1 MAAIDEFDLLESPLE
16 GVNLIEASAGTG
28 KTYTIA
34 GLYLRLLLEK
44 QLTVD
49 RILVVTFT
57 EAATG
62 ELRERIRGR
71 VREALNVLAGQPS
84 EDQLLMA
91 LAARQRV
98 PRAASRRLQAALR
111 DFDLAAIFTIHGFCL
126 RVLHESA
133 FESGSL
139 FDTELVTDQQ
149 SYLREVVEDFWRRH
163 LYGSSALFCNYVAGK
178 NLTPDSLLG
187 LLGTRFNQP
196 FLQVIPLAEIL
207 DTAAAEQ
214 QFQQSF
220 RDLKALWEKDR
231 GQVEDILL
239 NHPALHRNIYRVTSV
254 PNWLREMD
262 EYFALGEDN
271 PLLFDN
277 FEKFTATKIGASLR
291 GKLAAPRH
299 HFFEEC
305 DRLRQRHEE
314 LTGLFN
320 RRLVGLKAALFDYTR
335 EQLSRRK
342 KIKNVQSFDDLLLN
356 LHQALQGARGS
367 ELAEAVRG
375 KFSAALIDEF
385 QDTDPVQYAI
395 FKQIFAQEDYTLFL
409 IGDPKQA
416 IYGFRGADIFA
427 YMEAARHAGKRFTLG
442 KNWRSEPELITA
454 VNTLFANVPSPFIFE
469 EIPFSP
475 VSPGKTASAPQGG
488 HFHPPLQV
496 WLVFPDAP
504 NKPDKPL
511 AKAAAEGVIVQAVAA
526 EISRLLSA
534 SSKDQKPL
542 AGVPLQAGDI
552 AVLVRKNRQ
561 AIAIQRALSALG
573 VPSVLYSN
581 ANLFDSPEVAE
592 MARLLAAISE
602 PHNEGLLRA
611 AITTDLI
618 GVKGEELDDLLT
630 VNEAGWENWLI
641 TFKMY
646 QQLWASKSFMRMF
659 RRLLLE
665 QEVLPRLMS
674 FADGERRITNILHIA
689 EVLHQISIEKRL
701 SMTGLLKWLN
711 DQQNPA
717 TPRLEEHQ
725 LRLESDQNAV
735 KLVTIHKSKGLEYP
749 VVFCPFTWDG
759 VRIKDVDKPLLF
771 HPSTDAASLTLDLG
785 SAARDQHKVL
795 AEKELL
801 AENIRLLY
809 VALTRAKQHCRLVW
823 GRINEAETSAPA
835 YLLHSPPA
843 PPDVDPVGAIEGCC
857 KSLTDQELLADL
869 QRIAAK
875 ANGAIDIKPIAQGP
889 GERLTRQAPQDMWL
903 EARPFIGKIDRQ
915 WGFTSFSS
923 LVWQQAHGAE
933 LADRDPVAA
942 LPELE
947 GDKAAEPA
955 ADPDALNIFNFPR
968 GAVAGT
974 LLHEIFEDL
983 DFADR
988 DATPMAKL
996 VAEKLTS
1003 YGFDLKWQDTVCQM
1017 LQNVLAARLDP
1028 QLPELTLT
1036 QIERS
1041 ARLNELEFYFPIKRI
1056 SKEDLAEIFAA
1067 ANGPGP
1073 GRLGDF
1079 HETIGRLSFAPIQGF
1094 MKGFIDLVFQFRD
1107 RFYIIDWKSNFLGD
1121 RPAHYHRAAL
1131 DAAMRDQMYILQYHI
1146 YTVALHQYLRL
1157 RLPGYHY
1164 ESHFGGVFYLFLRG
1178 VDQQQGPDYGIY
1190 RDRPAVCLIENLSAA
1205 LIGVQHG

>member
-1 MAAIDEFDLLESPLE
+1 MPAIDEFDLLESPLE

-44 QLTVD
+44 HLPVD

-84 EDQLLMA
+84 EDPLLTA
-91 LAARQRV
+91 LAARQRM
-98 PRAASRRLQAALR
+98 PEAASRRLDAALR
-111 DFDLAAIFTIHGFCL
+111 DFDLASIFTIHGFCL

-139 FDTELVTDQQ
+139 FDTELVTEQQ

-163 LYGSSALFCNYVAGK
+163 LYGSSALFFNYLASKG
-178 NLTPDSLLG
+178 LTPDSLLG

-196 FLQVIPLAEIL
+196 FLQVIPPAEIL
-207 DTAAAEQ
+207 DTAAVEQ

-220 RDLKALWEKDR
+220 GDLATVWERERD
-231 GQVEDILL
+231 QVEDILL
-239 NHPALHRNIYRVTSV
+239 NHPALHRNIYRTKSV

-262 EYFALGEDN
+262 EFFQLGENN

-277 FEKFTATKIGASLR
+277 FEKFTATKIGASLK
-291 GKLAAPRH
+291 GKLAAPNH
-299 HFFEEC
+299 PFFDQC
-305 DRLRQRHEE
+305 DRFLHIHEE
-314 LTGLFN
+314 LTDLFS
-320 RRLVGLKAALFDYTR
+320 RRLVGLKSALFDYTR
-335 EQLSRRK
+335 EQLARRK
-342 KIKNVQSFDDLLLN
+342 KVKNVQSFDDLLLN
-356 LHQALQGARGS
+356 LHNALQGAGGS
-367 ELAEAVRG
+367 ALAESVRG

-395 FKQIFAQEDYTLFL
+395 FKRIFAREDCTLFL

-427 YMEAARHAGKRFTLG
+427 YMEAARHAGKHFTLG

-454 VNTLFANVPSPFIFE
+454 VNTIFAHVANPFIYE

-475 VSPGKTASAPQGG
+475 VAPGKPASDPHGG
-488 HFHPPLQV
+488 RLHPPLQV
-496 WLVFPDAP
+496 WLVAPQDP

-534 SSKDQKPL
+534 SSTGETNP
-542 AGVPLQAGDI
+542 AGGRLQAGDI

-573 VPSVLYSN
+573 VPAVLYSN

-592 MARLLAAISE
+592 MARLLAAICE

-618 GVKGEELDDLLT
+618 GVKGEELDALLT
-630 VNEAGWENWLI
+630 VNEAEWENWLI
-641 TFKMY
+641 TFKTY
-646 QQLWASKSFMRMF
+646 HELWASRSFMRMF

-665 QEVLPRLMS
+665 QNALPRLMS
-674 FADGERRITNILHIA
+674 FPDGERRITNILHIA
-689 EVLHQISIEKRL
+689 EVLHQISLEKRL
-701 SMTGLLKWLN
+701 SMTGLLKWLS
-711 DQQNPA
+711 DQQNLD

-725 LRLESDQNAV
+725 LRLESDENAV

-759 VRIKDVDKPLLF
+759 SRIKNADKPLVF
-771 HPSTDAASLTLDLG
+771 HHGADAAGLTLDLG
-785 SAARDQHKVL
+785 SAAWEQNKAL

-801 AENIRLLY
+801 AENVRLLY

-823 GRINEAETSAPA
+823 GRISEAETSAPA
-835 YLLHSPPA
+835 YLLHSPPRPA
-843 PPDVDPVGAIEGCC
+843 EGDPIGAAASHFKGLSDE
-857 KSLTDQELLADL
+857 EVRADL
-869 QRIAAK
+869 QRIAVK
-875 ANGAIDIKPIAQGP
+875 ANGAIEIAPIPRQP
-889 GERLTRQAPQDMWL
+889 GEMVSQQAPQEIRL
-903 EARPFIGKIDRQ
+903 EARPFTGKIDRQ

-923 LVWQQAHGAE
+923 LVWHEAHGAE
-933 LADRDPVAA
+933 LADRDPAPP
-942 LPELE
+942 LPGEE
-947 GDKAAEPA
+947 AEKAAEPDA
-955 ADPDALNIFNFPR
+955 EPGALNILNFPR

-988 DATPMAKL
+988 DETAMAKL

-1003 YGFDLKWQDTVCQM
+1003 YGFDLKWQDGVCQM
-1017 LQNVLAARLDP
+1017 LQNVLAATLDP
-1028 QLPELTLT
+1028 QLPELTLN
-1036 QIERS
+1036 QIGQS

-1056 SKEDLAEIFAA
+1056 AKEELAEVFAA
-1067 ANGPGP
+1067 ADGFGPGP
-1073 GRLGDF
+1073 LGDF
-1079 HETIGRLSFAPIQGF
+1079 HETIGRLTFSPIQGF

-1121 RPAHYHRAAL
+1121 RLADYHRGAL

-1157 RLPGYHY
+1157 RQPGYRY
-1164 ESHFGGVFYLFLRG
+1164 ESHFGGVFYIFLRG
-1178 VDQQQGPDYGIY
+1178 VDPRQGPEYGIY
-1190 RDRPAVCLIENLSAA
+1190 RDRPPIALIENLSAA
-1205 LIGVQHG
+1205 LIGAQHG